1 MFKKLRRKTALLA
14 LALAFIINIPVSA
27 QNLGVSVNLNGEPLT
42 FDVPAMIIN
51 DRTMVPMRGIFETLD
66 FTVTWNEANRTISAE
81 GPHTVY
87 MQIGNYRISVDG
99 TVSVIDTPPV
109 IIEGRTLIPL
119 RALIEG
125 IGCEVYWDDASRT
138 VDINYEGS
146 TGNQNTENNNPS
158 ASLTS
163 LEEAAANIPEFSNS
177 PYVIINNNIPYFT
190 QSDFA
195 ESSFEHYSELDSLGR
210 CGQAFANIGYDLMP
224 TEERGSIGQIKPAG
238 WHTVKYDFIDGKYLY
253 NRCHLI
259 GFQLTA
265 ENDNEKNLITG
276 TRYLNVEGMLPF
288 ENMTADY
295 IRNNPDKHVL
305 YRVTPIYQGDN
316 LITSG
321 LVMEG
326 LSTEDSGGSL
336 CFCVYVY
343 NNQPNVEID
352 YATGESR
359 ATNSETVPEKEID
372 ENVTYIMNKK
382 TLKFHNPYCP
392 SVDDM
397 NEKNKLYFYGT
408 REEAIES
415 GYIPCG
421 YCKP

>member
-1 MFKKLRRKTALLA
+1 MFKKIKRKTALLA
-14 LALAFIINIPVSA
+14 LALTFIINIPGFA
-27 QNLGVSVNLNGEPLT
+27 QNTDVTVNLNGRLLS

-66 FTVTWNEANRTISAE
+66 FTVTWNENKRTISAK
-81 GPHTVY
+81 GSHIVN
-87 MQIGNYRISVDG
+87 MQIGNYRMSVDG
-99 TVSVIDTPPV
+99 VISEIDTPPV
-109 IIEGRTLIPL
+109 IIDGRTLIPL

-125 IGCEVYWDDASRT
+125 IGCEIYWDDAART
-138 VDINYEGS
+138 VDISYAGYDES
-146 TGNQNTENNNPS
+146 RIPDNNPS
-158 ASLTS
+158 ENFTS
-163 LEEAAANIPEFSNS
+163 LEEILDKIPDFSDS

-195 ESSFEHYSELDSLGR
+195 EDSFEYYSELDSLGR

-224 TEERGSIGQIKPAG
+224 AEERGSIGQIKPSG

-259 GFQLTA
+259 GYQLTA

-288 ENMTADY
+288 ENMVANY

-305 YRVTPIYQGDN
+305 YRVTPIYKGNN
-316 LITSG
+316 LVASG
-321 LVMEG
+321 LLMEA

-336 CFCVYVY
+336 CFNIYVY
-343 NNQPNVEID
+343 NNQPNIEID
-352 YATGESR
+352 YATGDSR
-359 ATNSETVPEKEID
+359 VINAEVIPEKIID

-382 TLKFHNPYCP
+382 TMKFHNPYCP

-397 NEKNKLYFYGT
+397 NEKNKLYFTGT
-408 REEAIES
+408 RNEAVEL
-415 GYIPCG
+415 GYVPCG